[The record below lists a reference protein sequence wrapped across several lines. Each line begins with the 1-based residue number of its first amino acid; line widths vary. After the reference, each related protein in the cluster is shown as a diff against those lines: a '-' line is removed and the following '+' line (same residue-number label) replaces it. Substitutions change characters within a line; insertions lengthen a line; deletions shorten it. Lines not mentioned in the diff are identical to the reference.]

1 MLFIGIDLG
10 TTNSAIAWGG
20 MDPRVNRFRPHII
33 KIDRQVDEYEFGRA
47 RLLPSCAYFPP
58 GGSPT
63 IGDYAKGKIQEE
75 PGRVAKSMKRFMC
88 QGNHRFI
95 GTGGV
100 SWTPIEV
107 SARILGHLKD
117 EAALIFKDIFKDIG
131 GDVFKGIG
139 GDVVIT
145 VPASFEP
152 IMRDATVLAAN
163 NAGFTIDDK
172 NLLSEPHAALH
183 YFCNKRLPDS
193 IDFSTPKRVLV
204 FDLGGGTLDV
214 SLHEVHESERLD
226 IKDLAVSPYTLFGG
240 DDFDKRAAEEFLT
253 YYNYP
258 LSLSES
264 EKELLKFQF
273 QAYAEDAKIRLNSQI
288 IGSRHTNPVCEIRK
302 QPTLPERSGLP
313 KLPEFAYNLYW
324 WKYKE
329 IIKPFL
335 ADHLDLKS
343 IPCASDNII
352 SPILNVLDKGK
363 EALNCTKRPKV
374 DLVLLNGGMTRLI
387 AIQQRLENLFGTK
400 IVRYE
405 RNPDEAVA
413 LGAVI
418 SQAP

>member
-10 TTNSAIAWGG
+10 TTNSAIAWGA

-33 KIDRQVDEYEFGRA
+33 EIDRQVDEYTFRRD
-47 RLLPSCAYFPP
+47 RLLPSCAYFSP
-58 GGSPT
+58 GGVTT

-75 PGRVAKSMKRFMC
+75 PGRVAKSMKRFMS

-95 GTGGV
+95 GAGGV

-107 SARILGHLKD
+107 SARILSHLKD
-117 EAALIFKDIFKDIG
+117 EAALMFEHIG
-131 GDVFKGIG
+131 GLPNR
-139 GDVVIT
+139 DVVIT
-145 VPASFEP
+145 VPASFES

-163 NAGFTIDDK
+163 DAGFTINDK

-183 YFCNKRLPDS
+183 YFCNKMLPDS

-214 SLHEVHESERLD
+214 SLHEVHENRRLD

-240 DDFDKRAAEEFLT
+240 DDFDKRVAEEFLT

-258 LSLSES
+258 SSLSES

-273 QAYAEDAKIRLNSQI
+273 QAYAEDAKILLNSQI
-288 IGSRHTNPVCEIRK
+288 IGSPHTNPVCEIRK
-302 QPTLPERSGLP
+302 QPILPKRPGSP
-313 KLPEFAYNLYW
+313 KLPGFSYNLYW

-335 ADHLDLKS
+335 ADHLDLRS
-343 IPCASDNII
+343 VPCASDNII
-352 SPILNVLDKGK
+352 SPILSVLDKGK
-363 EALNCTKRPKV
+363 EKLNCTKRPKV

-387 AIQQRLENLFGTK
+387 TIQQRLESLFGTK

>member
-20 MDPRVNRFRPHII
+20 LDPRVNRFRPHII
-33 KIDRQVDEYEFGRA
+33 EIDRQVDEYEVGRD
-47 RLLPSCAYFPP
+47 RLLPSCAYFSPFSP
-58 GGSPT
+58 GSGPT

-75 PGRVAKSMKRFMC
+75 PGCVAKSMKRFMYE
-88 QGNHRFI
+88 GNRTFVGAG
-95 GTGGV
+95 GT
-100 SWTPIEV
+100 SWTPIEI
-107 SARILGHLKD
+107 SASILRHLKN
-117 EAALIFKDIFKDIG
+117 EASLMFEHIG
-131 GDVFKGIG
+131 GFSNK
-139 GDVVIT
+139 DVVIT
-145 VPASFEP
+145 VPASFES
-152 IMRDATVLAAN
+152 IMRDATILAAN
-163 NAGFTIDDK
+163 DAGFTIEDK

-214 SLHEVHESERLD
+214 SFHEVRESKRLD
-226 IKDLAVSPYTLFGG
+226 IEDLAVSPYTLFGG
-240 DDFDKRAAEEFLT
+240 DDFDKRVAEEFLA

-258 LSLSES
+258 SSLSEL
-264 EKELLKFQF
+264 EKKLLKFQF

-288 IGSRHTNPVCEIRK
+288 IGSLRTNPVCEIRK

-343 IPCASDNII
+343 IPCPSDNII

-387 AIQQRLENLFGTK
+387 AIQQRLESLFGTK

-418 SQAP
+418 SQM